1 MIPALIRWSVGNR
14 FIVIVLALFLG
25 RLMAR
30 SKPRRGDPHD
40 INSSAHDG
48 RASATW
54 VGIREAGRDDGTI
67 H

>member
-1 MIPALIRWSVGNR
+1 VETGILIALGFAAI
-14 FIVIVLALFLG
+14 IIVLALFLG

>member
-1 MIPALIRWSVGNR
+1 METGILIALGFAAI
-14 FIVIVLALFLG
+14 IIVLALFLG

>member
-1 MIPALIRWSVGNR
+1 METGILIALG
-14 FIVIVLALFLG
+14 FAAVIIALALFLG
-25 RLMAR
+25 HLLAR